1 MCAVLGFCRLR
12 PSQLLDK
19 IQNRATP
26 LAKEVTP
33 FASSRN
39 CQPNRLQ
46 AFVAKAIDGKHCA
59 GLWRHRLDQHRQPLG
74 AGSEHSAEKTIGY
87 RGRLFRL
94 MACHRDSSPFLPRLL
109 ASQWLIFGGACRNLF
124 LIFSYY
130 ALEAVFNER
139 QGSSTRF
146 FVPTNAARLRSLSSE
161 RARFILYLPSNE
173 TRPWQ
178 INPV

>member
-33 FASSRN
+33 FASGGN
-39 CQPNRLQ
+39 CQANRLQ

-74 AGSEHSAEKTIGY
+74 AGSEHSAEKAIRY
-87 RGRLFRL
+87 RERLLGL
-94 MACHRDSSPFLPRLL
+94 MACHRDSLPFLPCLL
-109 ASQWLIFGGACRNLF
+109 ASQWLIFGGALPEPVLNFQLPR
-124 LIFSYY
+124 
-130 ALEAVFNER
+130 
-139 QGSSTRF
+139 
-146 FVPTNAARLRSLSSE
+146 ARMPGTGPSRSE
-161 RARFILYLPSNE
+161 RACFILVITKIGIVYLPSNE
-173 TRPWQ
+173 IRPWQ